1 MQNLEG
7 KVAVVTGAST
17 GIGRSVAVELGRAGM
32 HVVVASQNEARLAD
46 AFAEVEQV
54 APSALAVP
62 TDVGDKE
69 SVFALAAAT
78 FDRYGGID
86 VLVNNAG
93 VYRPGYMWEIPLD
106 EWEWVMNVN
115 LWGIVY
121 ALHAFVPNMLTRPE
135 GHVVNVSSAGGLMTS
150 TAHGPYTTS
159 KHAVVGLSK
168 GLRRE
173 FELKGADIGV
183 TCVCPGMVATAIT
196 AQLQNYGPGGGDPRA
211 PELAP
216 EVQAV
221 WDSIDAV
228 VDAGIPSTEVGP
240 MVLDAIRTKR
250 FWLLPNGEQFFP
262 IFERELAELEA
273 GE

>member
-1 MQNLEG
+1 MSAATG
-7 KVAVVTGAST
+7 KVAVVTGGNR
-17 GIGRSVAVELGRAGM
+17 GIGLGI
-32 HVVVASQNEARLAD
+32 AR
-46 AFAEVEQV
+46 
-54 APSALAVP
+54 
-62 TDVGDKE
+62 
-69 SVFALAAAT
+69 ALAADGWTVALTARGADAAT
-78 FDRYGGID
+78 KAAAAIGGPARGYACDVRQPASVAALFAAVERDLGGVD

-121 ALHAFVPNMLTRPE
+121 ALHAFVPNMLERPE

-196 AQLQNYGPGGGDPRA
+196 TQLQNYGPGGGDPRA
-211 PELAP
+211 PELSP

-221 WDSIDAV
+221 WASIDAV
-228 VDAGIPSTEVGP
+228 VDAGIPSTAVGP
-240 MVLDAIRTKR
+240 MVLDAIRRKR

-273 GE
+273 GD